1 LFGSAVGAVA
11 ILAAVAMGAGML
23 TGCQAPASSGGGGGT
38 QGELTGSLQIK
49 GSDTMVNLG
58 QKWAETFMAKNPGVQ
73 LAVTGGGSGTGISAL
88 INGTTDLAQA
98 SRQIKDEEKAD
109 ASKAGFEPKEFKVAL
124 DGLAVAVNP
133 ANGVSELSFKQLSD
147 IFSGKI
153 TDWRDVGGKAGKI
166 VVLSRES
173 NSGTHVYFLEE
184 VVQSEGKDLKYA
196 STALLMPSSQAIVD
210 EIAKN
215 PGAIGYFGMGYLGD
229 TVKALAIKKED
240 KDTAIK
246 PSIADVQSG
255 TYPIS
260 RGLYVYTKGEPQGPA
275 KAYIDYLLSE
285 DGQKVVEE
293 MDFVPLGK

>member
-1 LFGSAVGAVA
+1 MMA
-11 ILAAVAMGAGML
+11 LA
-23 TGCQAPASSGGGGGT
+23 GCQAPASSGAGGGT
-38 QGELTGSLQIK
+38 GGGLSGSIQIK

-58 QKWAETFMAKNPGVQ
+58 QKWAEVFMMANPGVA

-88 INGTTDLAQA
+88 INGTTDIAQA
-98 SRQIKDEEKAD
+98 SREIKDEEKAD
-109 ASKAGFEPKEFKVAL
+109 AAKAGFEPKEITVAL

-133 ANGVSELSFKQLSD
+133 ANGVTELSFKQLSD

-153 TDWRDVGGKAGKI
+153 TDWKDVGGKAGKI

-184 VVQSEGKDLKYA
+184 VVQTEGKDLKYA
-196 STALLMPSSQAIVD
+196 SNALLMPSSQAIVE

-215 PGAIGYFGMGYLGD
+215 PSAIGYFGMGYLGD
-229 TVKALAIKKED
+229 TVQALAIKKAD
-240 KDTAIK
+240 GDPAVK

-260 RGLYVYTKGEPQGPA
+260 RGLYVYTKGEPTGPA
-275 KAYIDYLLSE
+275 KAYIDFMLSDE
-285 DGQKVVEE
+285 GQKVVEE
-293 MDFVPLGK
+293 MDFVPIGK